1 MATEVRDVVIKPSL
15 VPFTWKG
22 LALIA
27 LAFVL
32 LAATFVF
39 QAFLRL
45 FSNLGLLSI
54 LASLGLAGLGF
65 LMIVIGVVRRN
76 MYTYQL
82 TDSHI
87 LIKKQLLGRS
97 IRSIPFASVSDVEV
111 SQSLAGRL
119 AKYGDLVPITK
130 SGDGLVRGMERT
142 ENTVAEMTNVPNPD
156 KVAAMIMTRV
166 SMMAGVTVRQ

>member
-1 MATEVRDVVIKPSL
+1 MATKVRDVVIKPSL

-22 LALIA
+22 LVLIA

-39 QAFLRL
+39 QAYLRL
-45 FSNLGLLSI
+45 FSNLGPLSI

-65 LMIVIGVVRRN
+65 LMIVIGIVRRN

-82 TDSHI
+82 TNSHI

-97 IRSIPFASVSDVEV
+97 IRTIPFASVSDVEV

-130 SGDGLVRGMERT
+130 SGYGLVRGMERT
-142 ENTVAEMTNVPNPD
+142 ENIVAEMTNVPNPD
-156 KVAAMIMTRV
+156 KVAAMIMARV